1 MYYLVYSHQQ
11 IRGAIQEYDGRRQ
24 QVTPDM
30 VAVRAIGVFE
40 ADTPETACKAAAMH
54 TRSLGTFIAVECI
67 PWGVDM
73 LDIGSAKM
81 LGEGQ
86 LRDCDT
92 NELLDPYA
100 DELED
105 DA

>member
-1 MYYLVYSHQQ
+1 MYYLVHSHQQ
-11 IRGAIQEYDGRRQ
+11 IRGAILNYGGERQ

-30 VAVRAIGVFE
+30 VEVKAIGVFE
-40 ADTPETACKAAAMH
+40 ADTPNAACKAAAMH
-54 TRSLGTFIAVECI
+54 TRSLGTFVAVECF

-86 LRDCDT
+86 LRTADAE
-92 NELLDPYA
+92 ELV
-100 DELED
+100 D
-105 DA
+105 DD